1 MNKNK
6 LLNASALGLIC
17 GLTACQN
24 YLERHDGVTNFAGD
38 AQAVN
43 DAKMAADP
51 WKRNAHND
59 HLHGD
64 GERLGDAVKRYKGV
78 HGEKSGNSVQ
88 PIILPGLPGAETK

>member
-1 MNKNK
+1 
-6 LLNASALGLIC
+6 
-17 GLTACQN
+17 
-24 YLERHDGVTNFAGD
+24 
-38 AQAVN
+38 
-43 DAKMAADP
+43 MAADP